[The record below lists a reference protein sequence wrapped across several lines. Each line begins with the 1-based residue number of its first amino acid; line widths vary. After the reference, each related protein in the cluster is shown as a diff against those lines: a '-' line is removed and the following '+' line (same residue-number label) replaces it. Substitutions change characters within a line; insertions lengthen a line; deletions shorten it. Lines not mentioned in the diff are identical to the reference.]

1 MTIDT
6 AAIPVGP
13 ASPADLRRCAEAVR
27 HAVAPLRVNTEDV
40 LLAWGMLPAVYRA
53 PEAQDLQDALIS
65 IGPAAVEIAT
75 GLGSACTAIET
86 LADELE
92 EIERERDALVERIA
106 RRSAPGL
113 YQAPLPD
120 DRFGR
125 AVADAVRA
133 DEEAAFRRDCATLVD
148 RWDAAVDTC
157 AASLRSI
164 PEIPWSLSNLLP
176 VDERLVAEASTSITD
191 AAALPLLARLAEHG
205 GSGAAALLTAHPE
218 WTGILHRARPAA
230 VAAWWNALP
239 AATAAQLTATIPAVV
254 GNLDGV
260 AIAARVTANR
270 ARAASRVE
278 ELLRQ
283 RLDAVGVVDGLGP
296 SLRVPLAEA
305 NRRVSDLDREIA
317 YFQAVQDGRKQL
329 YAWDPD
335 HGSLIEMSGDPATAT
350 SALFVV
356 PGTNTRAE
364 SFFGDEPVTRFA
376 DWQTRAGKGSV
387 MSFTVGGGP
396 QLSTYASQRAPEYAN
411 FVQGVEATAPGVW
424 TMSYEHSYAGAI
436 GSAAEAYGGTVDA
449 RFMAATVGAIGP
461 YTPAPETRYYAAQAP
476 DDINRYYA
484 GLSLANLGF
493 GVPPESFPG
502 VQIVDTGL
510 PGLDRRNLV
519 IGGPVGIVSDSVEH
533 HNALMSDNE
542 LVNGPVLRSVK
553 SLLGEGQHE

>member
-13 ASPADLRRCAEAVR
+13 ASPADLRRCVEAVR
-27 HAVAPLRVNTEDV
+27 HAVAPLRLNTEDV

-92 EIERERDALVERIA
+92 AIERERDALVERIA

-148 RWDAAVDTC
+148 CWDAAVDTC

-176 VDERLVAEASTSITD
+176 VDERLGAEASTSITD

-364 SFFGDEPVTRFA
+364 SFFGDEPVTRVA
-376 DWQTRAGKGSV
+376 EWETRAGMGAV
-387 MSFTVGGGP
+387 VSFTVLSGPMPQLSDIPSGGGP
-396 QLSTYASQRAPEYAN
+396 QLTTYALERSPEYAR
-411 FVQGVEATAPGVW
+411 FVQGIDAT
-424 TMSYEHSYAGAI
+424 
-436 GSAAEAYGGTVDA
+436 
-449 RFMAATVGAIGP
+449 R
-461 YTPAPETRYYAAQAP
+461 P
-476 DDINRYYA
+476 D
-484 GLSLANLGF
+484 L
-493 GVPPESFPG
+493 
-502 VQIVDTGL
+502 
-510 PGLDRRNLV
+510 
-519 IGGPVGIVSDSVEH
+519 
-533 HNALMSDNE
+533 
-542 LVNGPVLRSVK
+542 
-553 SLLGEGQHE
+553 